1 MSLPLKELTYA
12 VKTYYPNAERTEQII
27 INCALTAAGAN
38 VVGGIIPGLAVPATI
53 VSCVGAVWTMYVKLC
68 RELKISLTDNALKLI
83 ARAAVS
89 NIAANLGSVIAA
101 SFIGLFIPGAS
112 ILAAAAVGFVTV
124 YLAGIIFL
132 QLILKL
138 AAKSSD
144 RHSFSDITVSE
155 MEQEASN
162 VTVTKDDLLK
172 AKAAYKA
179 HK

>member
-1 MSLPLKELTYA
+1 MSSPIKELAYA
-12 VKTYYPNAERTEQII
+12 LKTYYPNAERTEQII

-38 VVGGIIPGLAVPATI
+38 VVGGLVPGLAVATTI
-53 VSCVGAVWTMYVKLC
+53 VACFGAVWTMYVKLC
-68 RELKISLTDNALKLI
+68 RTLEISLTENALKLI
-83 ARAAVS
+83 AKAAIA

-112 ILAAAAVGFVTV
+112 ILASAAVGFITV

-144 RHSFSDITVSE
+144 RHSFSDITISD
-155 MEQEASN
+155 MEREASN
-162 VTVTKDDLLK
+162 VTVTKEDMLK

-179 HK
+179 NK